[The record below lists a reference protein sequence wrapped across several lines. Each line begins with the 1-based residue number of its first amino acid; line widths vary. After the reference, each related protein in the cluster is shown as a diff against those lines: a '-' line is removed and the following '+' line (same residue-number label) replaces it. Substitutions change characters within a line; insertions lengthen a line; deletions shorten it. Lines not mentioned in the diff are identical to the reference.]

1 CLHGFVGRL
10 VACRG
15 AQVCQRALG
24 ASEQTLVHLFVWLDM
39 RGKDSAGLFPRGT
52 SGREPVLNHPLGEGL
67 GNDWGSVMKTQYR
80 FGFGDIRRADGRSV
94 TIDQRAWAGVT
105 IEEVLEQF
113 AVACVT
119 LYAFDIVFENA
130 LQHLAVGRHVVAAEQ
145 RQWLQAQLLA
155 LVNGPGKDAYGR

>member
-1 CLHGFVGRL
+1 
-10 VACRG
+10 
-15 AQVCQRALG
+15 
-24 ASEQTLVHLFVWLDM
+24 
-39 RGKDSAGLFPRGT
+39 
-52 SGREPVLNHPLGEGL
+52 
-67 GNDWGSVMKTQYR
+67 MKTQYR

-155 LVNGPGKDAYGR
+155 LVNGPGKDAYGRAGIVWRIEIEADIGMVDIQQVVFGIVVITTGCDG

>member
-1 CLHGFVGRL
+1 
-10 VACRG
+10 
-15 AQVCQRALG
+15 
-24 ASEQTLVHLFVWLDM
+24 M

-155 LVNGPGKDAYGR
+155 LVNGPGKDAYGRAGIVWRIEIEADIGMVDIQQVVFGIVVITTVCDG